1 MSTLNYYFIIYAIP
15 ISNIVYWFII
25 PYRTGSPLAN
35 ITIFKRANACLLMQ
49 EFCVIYANALFFN
62 FYDNPFH
69 VGTENPLFHV
79 GHSGQHGIEA
89 DMRCNMCMHVRT
101 CTYVRMY
108 VCILEI
114 W

>member
-1 MSTLNYYFIIYAIP
+1 
-15 ISNIVYWFII
+15 
-25 PYRTGSPLAN
+25 
-35 ITIFKRANACLLMQ
+35 MQ

-89 DMRCNMCMHVRT
+89 DMGCNTYIRARARSMDMKRCA
-101 CTYVRMY
+101 YVMPLGKSLNLLIKARFKLRN
-108 VCILEI
+108 IHRH
-114 W
+114 